1 MRSSTAGL
9 WRLALV
15 GLSIGMMVEHRAGA
29 QGTGA
34 GTVIRRQ
41 APTDRAVDFTES
53 ALNTEFAEMAAK
65 KLATVRLLEGGA
77 YNVNI
82 RRLAGAETALIHGK
96 KTDVWV
102 VREGEGTLVTGG
114 ELVDPRKGTEEGD
127 ASGRSIRG
135 GDARVIKTGD
145 VLFIPAGVPHG
156 IREVKG
162 HIVFLNIRFDTK

>member
-1 MRSSTAGL
+1 
-9 WRLALV
+9 
-15 GLSIGMMVEHRAGA
+15 MVVADGRQATA
-29 QGTGA
+29 QGA
-34 GTVIRRQ
+34 GGGPVVRRQ
-41 APTDRAVDFTES
+41 APTDTAVDFTQA
-53 ALNTEFAEMAAK
+53 ALKGEFEEMATK

-77 YNVNI
+77 YNLNI
-82 RRLAGAETALIHGK
+82 RRLAGAETALVHGK

-135 GDARVIKTGD
+135 GVERIIKTGD
-145 VLFIPAGVPHG
+145 VIFIPAGVPHG

-162 HIVFLNIRFDTK
+162 QIVFLNIRFDTK